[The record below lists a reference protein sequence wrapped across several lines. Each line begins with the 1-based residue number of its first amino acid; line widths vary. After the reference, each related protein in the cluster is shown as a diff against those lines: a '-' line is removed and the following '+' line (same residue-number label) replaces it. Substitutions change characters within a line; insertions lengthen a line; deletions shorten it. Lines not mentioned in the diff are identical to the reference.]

1 MKILVALWLMMM
13 EQLCARY
20 AIKDWLLLILENVTS
35 KRFILLEGQL
45 LAKFAKQWWRKD
57 HFISMP
63 NKFTEWVRKLWK
75 ISSNLTNS
83 WNKIVYYNTILRKN
97 FLFLIDFHCAC
108 AEKLCCNFTIFFV
121 QFHFCCRYWRRS
133 SCSKR
138 RKRFLHSLL
147 QNLQKSEI
155 CQRPFCRSTSTWFSR
170 HKSLYHLQ
178 GCRKEK
184 IDLHALQNPWSD
196 LYINE
201 KFDKTVLEY
210 KKETI

>member
-108 AEKLCCNFTIFFV
+108 AEKLCCNFTIFLFNFIFV
-121 QFHFCCRYWRRS
+121 ADIDGGLAVQNDGSVFCTVCCKTFKNLKSAKGHFAEVHQPDSQGTRVCTICKAVVKKRS
-133 SCSKR
+133 IYMHYKIHGVTYTSMK
-138 RKRFLHSLL
+138 
-147 QNLQKSEI
+147 NLIKPS
-155 CQRPFCRSTSTWFSR
+155 
-170 HKSLYHLQ
+170 
-178 GCRKEK
+178 
-184 IDLHALQNPWSD
+184 
-196 LYINE
+196 
-201 KFDKTVLEY
+201 
-210 KKETI
+210 